1 MRSSLG
7 SVSFLSCALSCASL
21 AACGGASSSTTPT
34 SAGGVECPTG
44 QAWDGEYCRTSGS
57 GDGSEHTAPAAGG
70 SGGAPTESEVA
81 AAGGAT
87 GGAAAA
93 VVAPELGTGGAT
105 GGSGSLPEVAAAEAT
120 PIDVTMAAQAGPLVT
135 YLASAHLPAGAKP
148 FGAPFAAQF
157 AEGQRLSLVVQ
168 LEAGRC
174 YTVVAAGLPPIREL
188 DVELRA
194 DGSEP
199 PAPPLA
205 KDAGSGPQAIL
216 GSRDQCY
223 RAPGGPVKLVMT
235 VTKGEGVAAAQLFA
249 R

>member
-1 MRSSLG
+1 M
-7 SVSFLSCALSCASL
+7 
-21 AACGGASSSTTPT
+21 
-34 SAGGVECPTG
+34 ECPTG

-235 VTKGEGVAAAQLFA
+235 VTKGEGVAAGQLFA